1 MKKDRPKD
9 RPSFK
14 AYIAFWREEIETR
27 YLKIMK
33 PAARFLSKSGVDP
46 NLMTAVGCFFNGL
59 AGLVYAHGAFF
70 WAAWVVLIAGLCD
83 TLDGLIARLTH
94 KQSAYGAFFDNIL
107 DRYSDLFLFLGM
119 AYFFMSDETLYGF
132 AWNIRIKSGFWP
144 IIWIILALSGSFLVS
159 YTRARAEGLGLECK
173 QGIMQRP
180 ELLVLLILGSWFSA
194 LPRAG
199 FLIFE
204 ITLGLL
210 AILTHLTALQ
220 RIVYIRK
227 RLMARSK

>member
-1 MKKDRPKD
+1 MKKNKSKGS
-9 RPSFK
+9 PSLGPFFT
-14 AYIAFWREEIETR
+14 YWRGEIEER
-27 YLKIMK
+27 YLRFMK
-33 PAARFLSKSGVDP
+33 PVGRYLAVSGVDP
-46 NLMTAVGCFFNGL
+46 DLMTIVGCFFNGL

-94 KQSAYGAFFDNIL
+94 KQSANGAFFDSIM

-119 AYFFMSDETLYGF
+119 AYFFVSDETLYGF

-144 IIWIILALSGSFLVS
+144 IILIILALSGFFLVS

-173 QGIMQRP
+173 KGIMQRP
-180 ELLVLLILGSWFSA
+180 ELLVLLILGSWLSA

-210 AILTHLTALQ
+210 AMLTHLTALQ

>member
-1 MKKDRPKD
+1 MKKNKSKGS
-9 RPSFK
+9 PSLGPFFV
-14 AYIAFWREEIETR
+14 YWRGEIEER
-27 YLKIMK
+27 YLRFMK
-33 PAARFLSKSGVDP
+33 PIGRYLADSGVDP
-46 NLMTAVGCFFNGL
+46 DLMTVVGCFFNGL
-59 AGLVYAHGAFF
+59 AGLVYAQGAFF

-94 KQSAYGAFFDNIL
+94 KQSAKGAFFDSIM
-107 DRYSDLFLFLGM
+107 DQYSDLFLFLGL
-119 AYFFMSDETLYGF
+119 AYFFVSNETLYGF
-132 AWNIRIKSGFWP
+132 ARNIRIQSGFWP
-144 IIWIILALSGSFLVS
+144 MIWIILALSGSFMVS

-180 ELLVLLILGSWFSA
+180 ERLVLLILGSWLSA

-204 ITLGLL
+204 IILGLL

>member
-1 MKKDRPKD
+1 MKKDKLKN
-9 RPSFK
+9 RPSFR
-14 AYIAFWREEIETR
+14 AYVAFWREEIETR
-27 YLKIMK
+27 YRHIMK
-33 PAARFLSKSGVDP
+33 PVARYFADSGIDP
-46 NLMTAVGCFFNGL
+46 DLMTVVGCFFNGL
-59 AGLVYAHGAFF
+59 AGLVYAQGAFF
-70 WAAWVVLIAGLCD
+70 WAAFVVLIAGLCD

-94 KQSAYGAFFDNIL
+94 KQSAHGAFVDSIM

-132 AWNIRIKSGFWP
+132 FRHSRIQTGFWP
-144 IIWIILALSGSFLVS
+144 MIWIILALSGSYLVS

-173 QGIMQRP
+173 PGIMQRP
-180 ELLVLLILGSWFSA
+180 ERLVLLILGSWLSA

-199 FLIFE
+199 LLIFE

-220 RIVYIRK
+220 QIVYIHK
-227 RLMARSK
+227 RLIARSK